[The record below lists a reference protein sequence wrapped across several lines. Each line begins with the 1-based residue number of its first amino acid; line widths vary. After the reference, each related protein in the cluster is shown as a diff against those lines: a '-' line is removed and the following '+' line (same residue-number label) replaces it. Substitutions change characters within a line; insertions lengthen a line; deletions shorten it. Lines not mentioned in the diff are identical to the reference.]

1 VAETGAAGMA
11 DMGKVMAIVKTRLA
25 GQADLAAVSAKVRAH
40 LSA

>member
-1 VAETGAAGMA
+1 MA

-25 GQADLAAVSAKVRAH
+25 GQADLAAVSAKVRAR